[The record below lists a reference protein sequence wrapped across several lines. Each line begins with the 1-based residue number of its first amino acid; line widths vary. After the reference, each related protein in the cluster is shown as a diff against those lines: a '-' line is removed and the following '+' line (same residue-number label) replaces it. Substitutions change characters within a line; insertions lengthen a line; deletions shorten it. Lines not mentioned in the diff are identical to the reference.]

1 MMEEYRAWTQSIHA
15 PEDLKVRV
23 LRSAERQTVRPR
35 QTVKWAACTACVLML
50 AVFAVWGQR
59 AVETPGGAPQAELL
73 VLTAA
78 AAEPGANGGLVFLD
92 APAELAGTAVELS
105 AGRRY
110 RLTQEGLRAVTNE
123 DGSRVLVPALAGEEA
138 ELTGLYAAPEDGVWF
153 LWPVE
158 GSSTI
163 SLSAP
168 YGLRAET
175 GFFHSGM
182 DIPAQ
187 QGMAIAAAAAGTV
200 TEAGYTPD
208 RGNYLLIDHGEG
220 LTTLYGHCRELLA
233 AEGDAVAAGET
244 VARVGATGMVTGP
257 HLHFEVRLD
266 GEAQNPVAYF
276 DAGIR
281 AQLHAE

>member
-1 MMEEYRAWTQSIHA
+1 MEEYRAWNQSIHA
-15 PEDLKVRV
+15 PENLKQCV
-23 LRSAERQTVRPR
+23 LREAEAQSRPAVRSAG
-35 QTVKWAACTACVLML
+35 KWAACAACAAVLVVCAL
-50 AVFAVWGQR
+50 WGR
-59 AVETPGGAPQAELL
+59 SEPAGPQQQEPL
-73 VLTAA
+73 VLTAE

-92 APAELAGTAVELS
+92 APAELAGAAVELS

-163 SLSAP
+163 SLSTP

-233 AEGDAVAAGET
+233 VEGDDVEAGAVIAK
-244 VARVGATGMVTGP
+244 VGATGMVTGP

>member
-23 LRSAERQTVRPR
+23 LRSAERQAVRPR

-50 AVFAVWGQR
+50 VVCALWGR
-59 AVETPGGAPQAELL
+59 SEPAGPQQQEPL
-73 VLTAA
+73 VLTAE

-92 APAELAGTAVELS
+92 APAELAGAAVELS

-110 RLTQEGLRAVTNE
+110 RLTQEGLRAFINE

-187 QGMAIAAAAAGTV
+187 QGMSIAAAAAGTV

-233 AEGDAVAAGET
+233 AEGDDVEAGAVIAK
-244 VARVGATGMVTGP
+244 VGATGMATGP